1 LPNKKRSKLDSTQ
14 RSQREKRALSK
25 EADEIES
32 EEEQGKEEFVR
43 ENP

>member
-1 LPNKKRSKLDSTQ
+1 LPKKRKPAKNYEE
-14 RSQREKRALSK
+14 EKALNL

-32 EEEQGKEEFVR
+32 EEEEGKEEFVR